1 VQVPYT
7 LGDEQLPDDWQ
18 CKHNVWD
25 PAHASCSIPQ
35 ELSNEEIDAILAL
48 QDDEA
53 AEAAAAAALA
63 GVAAGVAAAPAAA
76 AVAAGNGR
84 PADDNG

>member
-1 VQVPYT
+1 VPYT

-18 CKHNVWD
+18 CKHNAWD

-63 GVAAGVAAAPAAA
+63 EVASNAAAAAAAAA

-84 PADDNG
+84 PADEDG

>member
-1 VQVPYT
+1 VPYS
-7 LGDEQLPDDWQ
+7 LGDEQLPDEWQ
-18 CKHNVWD
+18 CKDNSWD

-35 ELSNEEIDAILAL
+35 ALSNEEIDAILTL

-63 GVAAGVAAAPAAA
+63 EVAAGAAAAAPAELEL
-76 AVAAGNGR
+76 AGNGR
-84 PADDNG
+84 PDDEQG

>member
-1 VQVPYT
+1 MHVQVPYT

-18 CKHNVWD
+18 CKHNEWD

-35 ELSNEEIDAILAL
+35 ELSDEEIDAILTL

-53 AEAAAAAALA
+53 AAAALAEVAAGAAAAAP
-63 GVAAGVAAAPAAA
+63 GVVEL
-76 AVAAGNGR
+76 AGNGQ
-84 PADDNG
+84 PAEDPG